1 MLSYIRVSS
10 GWCHQERSA
19 VVLWLFARQFFMIG
33 VCGAYTA
40 FSLFSLPT
48 PAFTKEGRVVARGG
62 EFNSCYVSSPSRTRF
77 CDAREAEKGVTE

>member
-1 MLSYIRVSS
+1 MLSYIRISLGS
-10 GWCHQERSA
+10 CRQERGT
-19 VVLWLFARQFFMIG
+19 VVLWLFAREFFMIG

-48 PAFTKEGRVVARGG
+48 PALAKEGRVVARGG